1 MGEKNKWSVGGYVSK
16 KNSEVDIHSTDGV
29 LYEKYKGKEAYGSK
43 EWETTKGEKTALII
57 VMIIGILIGI
67 AAFVVYFMPSV
78 STGYKILTLIIAG
91 VLLILMIGG
100 LVLTV
105 TLRHNKKDPIQMQYY
120 DVDYEQN
127 NITGEGYDN
136 TREIT
141 KEEFYGENEDE

>member
-1 MGEKNKWSVGGYVSK
+1 
-16 KNSEVDIHSTDGV
+16 
-29 LYEKYKGKEAYGSK
+29 
-43 EWETTKGEKTALII
+43 
-57 VMIIGILIGI
+57 
-67 AAFVVYFMPSV
+67 
-78 STGYKILTLIIAG
+78 
-91 VLLILMIGG
+91 MIGG